1 MKPLL
6 TLAGIYLFL
15 LPCLAWAQS
24 SSPEP
29 LLAGQSF
36 PDRPMPPPRVLIQK
50 RIGPGGQEE
59 GIVSLPLG
67 GPLFAGGLGAWWKNS
82 EIVSKLQLSEDQVK
96 KIEQTYL
103 DHKLK
108 LIDLQ
113 ADLEKNELRLQ
124 PLLDADHPDQGK
136 VGTQIDLITTVR
148 GKLEKENAMMMLAI
162 RSQLTVEQ
170 WKKLKSLQSVEEL
183 GKRNVFYLNRGMGP
197 DGEGGVEVV
206 PGPFP
211 PMPPGDG
218 PVILPAPRP

>member
-1 MKPLL
+1 M
-6 TLAGIYLFL
+6 
-15 LPCLAWAQS
+15 
-24 SSPEP
+24 
-29 LLAGQSF
+29 
-36 PDRPMPPPRVLIQK
+36 LIQK
-50 RIGPGGQEE
+50 RIRPGGQEE

-67 GPLFAGGLGAWWKNS
+67 GPLFAGGLGAWSKNS
-82 EIVSKLQLSEDQVK
+82 NIVSKLQLSEDQVK

-113 ADLEKNELRLQ
+113 RSLEKNELRLQ

-218 PVILPAPRP
+218 PVISPAPRP